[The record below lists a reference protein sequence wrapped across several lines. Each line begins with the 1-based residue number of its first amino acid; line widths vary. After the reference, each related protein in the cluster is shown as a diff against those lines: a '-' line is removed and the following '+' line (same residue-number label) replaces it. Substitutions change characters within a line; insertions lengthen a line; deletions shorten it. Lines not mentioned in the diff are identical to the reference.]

1 MATTTPS
8 HLYVFPE
15 KQHNELVAQVYQ
27 SRGYDREESEV
38 AAHYA
43 SLASKYGIKTHA
55 ALKALHLEHLF
66 ATGCGLG
73 KPGAKIEE
81 IDTGYPAVG
90 KINAHYKL
98 GQPVARHAMTMA
110 MDRADKY
117 GIGMVVVDK
126 SFHYLWGGGYVMEAA
141 QKGYIAYT
149 NCTATLAEVV
159 PFGGKFPT
167 MGTNPHSW
175 AFPTQNLVG
184 HVILIDWAT
193 SAVAMG
199 RVQQLKREGLQLPP
213 EVAIDKDGRF
223 TTDPGNVFG
232 LMPFGGKTGGHK
244 GYGLSLVDELYG
256 AYIGGG
262 LPTIRGHKDEAG
274 DGRNRASCYVFQA
287 IKPDAMAAASF
298 KSRADQDANVKAVLE
313 DILGHGNDR
322 AILPGKIEHD
332 AFLRSQKEGGLLFTE
347 AEVREFTEVFEK
359 ASVKGFDP
367 KALRKI
373 NT

>member
-1 MATTTPS
+1 M
-8 HLYVFPE
+8 
-15 KQHNELVAQVYQ
+15 VAQVYE
-27 SRGYDREESEV
+27 SRGYDREESQV

-43 SLASKYGIKTHA
+43 GLASKYGIKTHA

-66 ATGCGLG
+66 GHGCGLAKG
-73 KPGAKIEE
+73 GAKMVE

-90 KINAHYKL
+90 KINANYKL
-98 GQPVARHAMTMA
+98 GQPVARRAMQMA
-110 MDRADKY
+110 MERADTY
-117 GIGMVVVDK
+117 GIGLVVVDLP
-126 SFHYLWGGGYVMEAA
+126 FHYLWGGGYVIEAA
-141 QKGYIAYT
+141 RKGYIAYT

-175 AFPTQNLVG
+175 AFPTQD
-184 HVILIDWAT
+184 ILGYVVCIDWAT

-199 RVQQLKREGLQLPP
+199 RVQQLKREGLPLPP

-223 TTDPGNVFG
+223 TTDPNNVFG
-232 LMPFGGKTGGHK
+232 LMPFGGKIGGHK
-244 GYGLSLVDELYG
+244 GYGLSLIDELYA
-256 AYIGGG
+256 AYTGGG

-287 IKPDAMAAASF
+287 IKPEAMAAASF
-298 KSRADQDANVKAVLE
+298 KSRAEQDANVKAVIE
-313 DILGHGNDR
+313 DILGHGNDK

-347 AEVREFTEVFEK
+347 AEIREFTEVFAK
-359 ASVKGFDP
+359 AGVKGFDP
-367 KALRKI
+367 SALRKI
-373 NT
+373 PA